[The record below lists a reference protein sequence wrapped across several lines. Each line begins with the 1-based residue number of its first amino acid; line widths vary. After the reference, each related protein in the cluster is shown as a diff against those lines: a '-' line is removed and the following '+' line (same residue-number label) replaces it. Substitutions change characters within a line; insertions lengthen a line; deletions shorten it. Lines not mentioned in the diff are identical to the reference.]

1 MKLYNKIMDSL
12 QENHNL
18 WMSLQDEVRAALDRA
33 KEELSDEDFESFC
46 EGVKELVDEYTGKAF
61 EGALPTAKCDACGK
75 EKKLGDLIELKSGNF
90 CPSCAA
96 FMEKEDKLEENFGD
110 TTDYTEQIKKLVKQW
125 WKENADLGIRLFKG
139 GVEVE
144 AKYTEDEFH
153 KPVAYKC
160 TMSALFVET
169 EEFAEEIGIYVAERI
184 PSIEYVKFT
193 HDDEVASENYE
204 DVCIYW
210 KQNQEMPDFGEN
222 IY

>member
-1 MKLYNKIMDSL
+1 MKLTKTIL
-12 QENHNL
+12 EKL
-18 WMSLQDEVRAALDRA
+18 DEI
-33 KEELSDEDFESFC
+33 
-46 EGVKELVDEYTGKAF
+46 
-61 EGALPTAKCDACGK
+61 KCSGCGK
-75 EKKLGDLIELKSGNF
+75 TIKNYNYVEVSGETY

-96 FMEKEDKLEENFGD
+96 FMSEDEKLEENFGD
-110 TTDYTEQIKKLVKQW
+110 TTDYTDQIKKLVKQW
-125 WKENADLGIRLFKG
+125 WRENADLGIRLFKG